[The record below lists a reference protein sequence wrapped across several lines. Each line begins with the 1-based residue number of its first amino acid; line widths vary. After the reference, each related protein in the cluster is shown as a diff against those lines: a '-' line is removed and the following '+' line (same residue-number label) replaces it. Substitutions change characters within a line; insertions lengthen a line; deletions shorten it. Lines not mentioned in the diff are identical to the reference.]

1 MMLEVDARTSMF
13 PRDMWWYLVIFFHDI
28 LYVSFVRNW
37 ILPQDSPNNTIPCF
51 LSAWWDPWS
60 RHCFDTGD
68 GTQVAITYKD
78 LPQDDRI
85 WCISSHCSVFL
96 AGGKTAPDGTLP
108 RRWLQAWRPHGLLNV
123 WHGPGCAKRSTDFDS
138 RWILVSKLLCL
149 NTTTPPPLIHI
160 GTRQML
166 HLFWPF
172 CLAYRLA
179 SPESEFHPTNPC
191 WKGTVTLEAGRKIRV
206 DTVHSV

>member
-1 MMLEVDARTSMF
+1 MF
-13 PRDMWWYLVIFFHDI
+13 PFGLVGSVKSSLFWYRRWNSGRHHLQRPPAGRSHMVHF
-28 LYVSFVRNW
+28 
-37 ILPQDSPNNTIPCF
+37 IPLLC
-51 LSAWWDPWS
+51 
-60 RHCFDTGD
+60 
-68 GTQVAITYKD
+68 
-78 LPQDDRI
+78 
-85 WCISSHCSVFL
+85 FL